1 MELKLEEEIIDKFDK
16 RPENYEKSTE
26 KQGYEF
32 TQQTFDVT
40 EQSDSTDRKPPAI
53 SAALMLMN
61 NLVLSISF
69 SIVIPTSDTYVKV
82 LGGSE
87 VLSGLIIGLPM
98 ITALVTLYPML
109 LLSNPKSANGF
120 TFYKRPYLCSCVT
133 AILGHILYSLAF
145 KAKSIALI
153 LVSRIILGI
162 ACVMYLYHKKFMS
175 DRILVGPKYRTFMS
189 TLNIIMQTAG
199 IAIGPFLGGLMA
211 KASSHSHNAI
221 WNQYTSGNWLLSFFW
236 AALLILSSIFYYDA
250 DCDIPPVPPRT
261 DAPHTNS
268 ETQTAHRRPNLAS
281 TIKIVVSGYIAF
293 SCFFTMEA
301 YQASIP
307 IYTNYLYGYSPFQS
321 GNFLALACLI
331 DIPFLL
337 LFSFLSRWIEDRKI
351 TLIGIIITVVSVA
364 VHLIVNKIHKE
375 YLQLY
380 FTLFTLVFFG
390 TSIAFSP
397 LVSLLTKQL
406 HPDHHLLASVVIQIS
421 IAAADTVGPVFG
433 GAIRVITSQGFLAT
447 LLALN
452 TLTTIFM
459 LSIWKTAK
467 VKIG

>member
-1 MELKLEEEIIDKFDK
+1 MELRLEEEIIEKFNK
-16 RPENYEKSTE
+16 QPEDHEKSAE
-26 KQGYEF
+26 KQDHESIRP
-32 TQQTFDVT
+32 TIEVT
-40 EQSDSTDRKPPAI
+40 EESDSIDRKPPAI
-53 SAALMLMN
+53 SAALILLN
-61 NLVLSISF
+61 NFVLSISF
-69 SIVIPTSDTYVKV
+69 SIVIPTSDTYVKA

-145 KAKSIALI
+145 KAKSIALL
-153 LVSRIILGI
+153 LVSRIILGV

-175 DRILVGPKYRTFMS
+175 DRILVGAKYRTFMS

-211 KASSHSHNAI
+211 KASSHSHNTI
-221 WNQYTSGNWLLSFFW
+221 WNQYTSGNWLLAIFW
-236 AALLILSSIFYYDA
+236 FVLLLVSSIFYYDA
-250 DCDIPPVPPRT
+250 DYTIPPVPPRSKT
-261 DAPHTNS
+261 PHSNP
-268 ETQTAHRRPNLAS
+268 ETETTHRRPDLAS
-281 TIKIVVSGYIAF
+281 ILKISVSGFIAF

-307 IYTNYLYGYSPFQS
+307 IYTNYLYKYSPFQS

-337 LFSFLSRWIEDRKI
+337 FFSFLSRWVEDRKL
-351 TLIGIIITVVSVA
+351 TLIGILITLISVS
-364 VHLIVNKIHKE
+364 VHLIVSRLHKE

-380 FTLFTLVFFG
+380 FTLFSLIFFG

-421 IAAADTVGPVFG
+421 IAIADTVGPVFG
-433 GAIRVITSQGFLAT
+433 GAIRVISSLGFLAT

-452 TLTTIFM
+452 ALTAFFM
-459 LSIWKTAK
+459 LCIWKTAK